1 MYFLFIYIYFF
12 SGPKKDSSPVPPSEK
27 YSPKNNELSLFRD
40 LENFIISESINDVN
54 ESALSSLV
62 EDTISPSPSKKRKL
76 SEPKK
81 RSTAKIAEDG
91 SQKSACVAPSENS
104 RSKDNELSLFRDLEN
119 FLNSDSI
126 SEVNESPLSSPVD
139 DTISPTSTEERK
151 PCKPKKQQSTVKM
164 TKDRSQQSACVIP
177 IPSENYSSKERKP
190 SKPKKQQSTAK
201 VAKDDTQLRGG
212 LTRRLKKRVLPFISK
227 SKFNINGVPVKKRMQ
242 PEPELKSKEI
252 ATGLYA
258 SQSKSGN
265 KSLSFEFSSSD
276 SQESE
281 KENDVDDKGK
291 ATTFVYLKLFLI

>member
-1 MYFLFIYIYFF
+1 M
-12 SGPKKDSSPVPPSEK
+12 
-27 YSPKNNELSLFRD
+27 FRD
-40 LENFIISESINDVN
+40 LENFIIPESINDVN

-104 RSKDNELSLFRDLEN
+104 RSKDNELTLFRDLEN
-119 FLNSDSI
+119 FLNSDFI

-151 PCKPKKQQSTVKM
+151 PC
-164 TKDRSQQSACVIP
+164 
-177 IPSENYSSKERKP
+177 
-190 SKPKKQQSTAK
+190 KPKKQQSTAK

-242 PEPELKSKEI
+242 PELELKSKEI